1 MRRESKQRRVRERT
15 ATGRGMSG
23 SYLEPDREGYDD
35 SEEEGGISL
44 SAIKN
49 KYKRGARG
57 KITLNKQ
64 FFKLYSQILFLLQ
77 MHAHPSTLLKTMHP
91 ILKIVKWR
99 NRKDP
104 KLCKTRMMTTKLA
117 EAEQPKSGWFPAV
130 MTTIATNFFFLL
142 CPWLNREIL

>member
-57 KITLNKQ
+57 KKIHLEHK
-64 FFKLYSQILFLLQ
+64 FFLMYSKILFFLQ
-77 MHAHPSTLLKTMHP
+77 TPAHPSTHLKTMHP
-91 ILKIVKWR
+91 ILKIVK
-99 NRKDP
+99 
-104 KLCKTRMMTTKLA
+104 
-117 EAEQPKSGWFPAV
+117 
-130 MTTIATNFFFLL
+130 
-142 CPWLNREIL
+142 